1 MKGIEELYK
10 ILIKSGIDADAI
22 ELAES
27 LWLSKFIPKTKT
39 KIDSYIQ
46 KNIDKSS
53 DILSPNEEIISS
65 EEKNDFNKNIIK
77 GKKNSKQK
85 LKDAPLYP
93 TNNYQEENALP
104 LRTPSVRKLYK
115 DNNLIYSFRHFKQ
128 KIISTKQKILDEE
141 KIAEYIIKTNS
152 FKPFYKKSYEKRFN
166 ILFIVDISENMKI
179 WENLIDNFIK
189 DVRNYHIF
197 KNVSVHY
204 IFTDDKIPVIY
215 KK

>member
-46 KNIDKSS
+46 KNIDKNS
-53 DILSPNEEIISS
+53 DILSPNEQKISS
-65 EEKNDFNKNIIK
+65 EEKNDLNNNIIK
-77 GKKNSKQK
+77 GKKNSKQT

-93 TNNYQEENALP
+93 TNNYQKENTLP
-104 LRTPSVRKLYK
+104 LRMPSIRKLYN

-166 ILFIVDISENMKI
+166 ILFI
-179 WENLIDNFIK
+179 
-189 DVRNYHIF
+189 
-197 KNVSVHY
+197 
-204 IFTDDKIPVIY
+204 
-215 KK
+215 